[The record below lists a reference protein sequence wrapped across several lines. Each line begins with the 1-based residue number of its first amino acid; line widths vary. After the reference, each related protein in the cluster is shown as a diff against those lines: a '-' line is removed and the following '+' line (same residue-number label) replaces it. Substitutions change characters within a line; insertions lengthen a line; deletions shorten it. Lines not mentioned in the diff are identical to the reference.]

1 MDFSSCSPQNWDSWA
16 VTLPLSLSTSS
27 VGEVTTVS
35 VSLISVQ
42 YVSGDSGSSGDL
54 LPLFYIQIYLSLVPV
69 LCLNLPSGRLNFYKF
84 SPINICLVLHS
95 VFFFFFFVNH
105 SQWGW
110 GKFTSSL
117 LGIYSLYEV
126 FLFFFL
132 IS

>member
-95 VFFFFFFVNH
+95 VFFFFLFCQ
-105 SQWGW
+105 SQPVGLGQVYQLLAWDLQ
-110 GKFTSSL
+110 SL
-117 LGIYSLYEV
+117 
-126 FLFFFL
+126 
-132 IS
+132 

>member
-95 VFFFFFFVNH
+95 VFFFSFLSITASGV
-105 SQWGW
+105 GA
-110 GKFTSSL
+110 SL
-117 LGIYSLYEV
+117 PAPCLGSTV
-126 FLFFFL
+126 FMRSFFFFL